1 MSPLRSDGK
10 ASTNRLREAPPANVS
25 VRRSKRPLGVR
36 FSAWRQAHRDS
47 FTSSV
52 GRLASRAWA
61 TMLTVLVIGLAL
73 ALPLLLHVILDNARQ
88 LSGGLRDAREV
99 TVFLKPSL
107 DAAASQAFAVEIDG
121 RDDVVA
127 VSTRTPEQGLT
138 EFRQLSGFAEALDV
152 LAHNPL
158 PSVLVVTPHSGES
171 ADNAALIA
179 ELDADARVDMVQH
192 DAAWR
197 QRLTALLAFGERAM
211 LALIGLLALATL
223 LIVGNTVRMDIQGR
237 AEEIAVLQLI
247 GASDAFVRRP
257 FLYAGVCYGVLG
269 GVFALLAVAAI
280 QLLLAEPMQALLAS
294 YQNRFDI
301 HAYRVL
307 DAAALVGIS
316 ALLGWLGAWIVSTG
330 HLRAGR
336 PRA

>member
-1 MSPLRSDGK
+1 MSTRRSEAK
-10 ASTNRLREAPPANVS
+10 ARANRLREAPPANVS
-25 VRRSKRPLGVR
+25 VRRAKRPLGMR
-36 FSAWRQAHRDS
+36 LSAWREAHRDS
-47 FTSSV
+47 FTASMR
-52 GRLASRAWA
+52 RLVARAWA
-61 TMLTVLVIGLAL
+61 TALTVLVIGLAL

-88 LSGGLRDAREV
+88 LSGGLREAREV
-99 TVFLKPSL
+99 TVFLKPTL
-107 DAAASQAFAVEIDG
+107 DTPAAVAFASEVDA
-121 RDDVVA
+121 RDDVTA
-127 VSTRTPEQGLT
+127 VSTRTPDEGLS

-158 PSVLVVTPHSGES
+158 PSVLVVTPQSGES
-171 ADNAALIA
+171 ADNATLVA
-179 ELDADARVDMVQH
+179 ELEADARVDMVQH

-257 FLYAGVCYGVLG
+257 FLYAGACYGVLG
-269 GVFALLAVAAI
+269 GLLALLAVAGI
-280 QLLLAEPMQALLAS
+280 QLALAEPVQSLLAS

-301 HAYRVL
+301 VPLRL
-307 DAAALVGIS
+307 RDAAVLIGVS
-316 ALLGWLGAWIVSTG
+316 ALLGWLGAWIVSTA

-336 PRA
+336 PHA